1 MRCPRKPAPGR
12 KPPEFSITL
21 QFGLFPVYTIQWH
34 SCSGPFQRE
43 LIEQAEMPKSKE
55 TPHRPQQTAK
65 MSSITSYWASLA
77 KPTERRPSYKINK
90 DGIMGEISHWT
101 LPILFRFQK
110 IQYRCFSSYQEMFLD
125 GGQVFGR
132 LYGESLQSTSSSTW
146 QYPSSTG
153 SCQHLERKFPNLSN
167 VRYVLIGE
175 DKAGE
180 YFEKVQ

>member
-1 MRCPRKPAPGR
+1 M
-12 KPPEFSITL
+12 
-21 QFGLFPVYTIQWH
+21 QFGVFPVYTIH
-34 SCSGPFQRE
+34 AIVDFQQE
-43 LIEQAEMPKSKE
+43 LIEQAGMQKFKE
-55 TPHRPQQTAK
+55 APRTRRPQQTAK

-77 KPTERRPSYKINK
+77 KPNERRPSYKINK

-110 IQYRCFSSYQEMFLD
+110 IQYCFFYQFRKCFLD

-175 DKAGE
+175 EKEGE
-180 YFEKVQ
+180 PSKQQKYFEKVH

>member
-1 MRCPRKPAPGR
+1 MRSETAPRWQKQISSQDMMRCPRKPAPGR

-21 QFGLFPVYTIQWH
+21 QFPVYIIQWH

-77 KPTERRPSYKINK
+77 KPTERRPSYNINK

-110 IQYRCFSSYQEMFLD
+110 NQYCCFIIS
-125 GGQVFGR
+125 GNVF
-132 LYGESLQSTSSSTW
+132 
-146 QYPSSTG
+146 
-153 SCQHLERKFPNLSN
+153 
-167 VRYVLIGE
+167 
-175 DKAGE
+175 
-180 YFEKVQ
+180 

>member
-1 MRCPRKPAPGR
+1 M
-12 KPPEFSITL
+12 
-21 QFGLFPVYTIQWH
+21 QFGAFPVYTIH
-34 SCSGPFQRE
+34 ALVDFQQE
-43 LIEQAEMPKSKE
+43 LIEQARMPKSKE
-55 TPHRPQQTAK
+55 TPRTRRPQQTAK

-110 IQYRCFSSYQEMFLD
+110 NQYRCFSSYQEMFLD

-153 SCQHLERKFPNLSN
+153 SCQS
-167 VRYVLIGE
+167 V
-175 DKAGE
+175 
-180 YFEKVQ
+180 